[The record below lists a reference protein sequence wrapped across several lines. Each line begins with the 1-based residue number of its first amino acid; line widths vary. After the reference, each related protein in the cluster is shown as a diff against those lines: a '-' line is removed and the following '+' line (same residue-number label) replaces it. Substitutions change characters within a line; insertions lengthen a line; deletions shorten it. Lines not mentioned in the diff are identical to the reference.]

1 MDLKIFIR
9 LRPPSNYSVISTSK
23 DNHELLLEDPTG
35 RSQHRF
41 EFDNIL
47 LHSLSQ
53 EEVFLTVGRS
63 LCDNLLDGFNG
74 CLLGYG
80 PTGSGKSFNVMGLEG
95 PNTRGLLHRSMDY
108 IFEET
113 RRHKAHKEYNVK
125 LCVFEIYLD
134 KVRDLALGY
143 KDTHAI
149 QVYPTQNLEVYET
162 NGEIVIPSL
171 TSISIASMND
181 FENVLRQA
189 FDLRQILETRQGK
202 FAARVHTIV
211 GITLSQRDKA
221 ADRTQTTANTLYIV
235 DLAGADQRKKSE
247 GKLFQDSVAINATL
261 HTLSKVLSMIHSQS
275 VPYKESKLT
284 HVLHNNIGGNACTTL
299 LISVQSDAE
308 FYAQTLASLEY
319 AESCKSGSQISV
331 GVAEETDTNF
341 KFDMRIKILQEEKV
355 QLKEK
360 LRKIEEVQGAQLF
373 EIGRLFGIEGDL
385 EVLLQPTPDAPEV
398 KQVQA
403 TREAVGKLETLT
415 KKNRELEKKRQEH
428 NRMFDRIKR
437 MEAQNQE
444 KSSRKLLE
452 LKDELYR
459 AREEL
464 QILKSRAENAM
475 REQAALKQEEL
486 QSMLAHSHV
495 LLEEK
500 ARIVKNLP
508 AAMQVKTIDP
518 RQGQII
524 RAQGRSEINAKYE
537 TWIQK
542 QFTDNSRQIE
552 LLTQNFEGEL
562 AQKHRTL
569 ENMTRKFADSRKKHK
584 ESVHELRS
592 ELQALHKIYLQNMK
606 VLKGIQ
612 SGAYNQKL
620 REVVFPRDQIPEPID
635 EVEYPKLFKLLTRAP
650 KAPEPQSMS
659 ASLNRSDAS
668 STLTKQRIDFDNA
681 VFQHVMTADI
691 EAVRITE
698 LRSILGSLRDSY
710 KNIEIETNE
719 LNSMTAKEVTSMGA
733 IDDRIREVSQEMER
747 YRELYQSEVKN
758 HNEVL
763 MQIETQKRIVDNQP
777 APNARQRL
785 SSSTSSRVLVRPMTT
800 ASGKKGTHWS
810 KTNRKPEEESKSIIM
825 RGIHSAWGSRYNAGV

>member
-1 MDLKIFIR
+1 MDLKIYIR

-53 EEVFLTVGRS
+53 EEVFLTVGRP

-74 CLLGYG
+74 SLLSYG
-80 PTGSGKSFNVMGLEG
+80 PTGSGKSFNVMGVEG
-95 PNTRGLLHRSMDY
+95 PNTRGILHRSMDY
-108 IFEET
+108 LFEEM
-113 RRHKAHKEYNVK
+113 RRHKAHKEYTVK
-125 LCVFEIYLD
+125 LSVFEIYLD

-171 TSISIASMND
+171 TSIPISTMDD
-181 FENVLRQA
+181 FENVLRQS

-202 FAARVHTIV
+202 FAARVHTLI
-211 GITLSQRDKA
+211 GINLLQRDRS
-221 ADRTQTTANTLYIV
+221 ADRSQATTNTLYIV

-247 GKLFQDSVAINATL
+247 GKLFQDSVSINATL

-275 VPYKESKLT
+275 VPYNESKLT

-308 FYAQTLASLEY
+308 FYSQTLNSLEY

-341 KFDMRIKILQEEKV
+341 KNDMRIKILQEEKV
-355 QLKEK
+355 QLKDK
-360 LRKIEEVQGAQLF
+360 LRKVEEIQGTQLF

-385 EVLLQPTPDAPEV
+385 EVLLQPTPDATEV

-403 TREAVGKLETLT
+403 QREAVGKLELLT
-415 KKNRELEKKRQEH
+415 KKNKDLEKKRTEH
-428 NRMFDRIKR
+428 NRMFERIKR

-452 LKDELYR
+452 LKDELFK
-459 AREEL
+459 AKEEL
-464 QILKSRAENAM
+464 QIMRSRAENAA
-475 REQAALKQEEL
+475 RQQSELKNIEL
-486 QSMLAHSHV
+486 HTMLAHSHV

-508 AAMQVKTIDP
+508 PAMQVRGIDP
-518 RQGQII
+518 RHSQLMRTQGKNDIT
-524 RAQGRSEINAKYE
+524 AKYE
-537 TWIQK
+537 VWLQK
-542 QFTDNSRQIE
+542 QECDNARQIDI
-552 LLTQNFEGEL
+552 LTNKFECEI
-562 AQKHRTL
+562 AQKHRRL
-569 ENMTRKFADSRKKHK
+569 EEMTRKFADCRKSHK
-584 ESVHELRS
+584 ATVHELRK
-592 ELQALHKIYLQNMK
+592 ELAALYKVFQQNMK

-612 SGAYNQKL
+612 DGAYNQRL
-620 REVVFPRDQIPEPID
+620 REVVFPRDLIPD
-635 EVEYPKLFKLLTRAP
+635 EVDAFQFPNLFKLAEVKPAAKQKESLS
-650 KAPEPQSMS
+650 QSM
-659 ASLNRSDAS
+659 NRSDAS
-668 STLTKQRIDFDNA
+668 SITRQRIDFDNA

-691 EAVRITE
+691 ESVRVTE

-710 KNIEIETNE
+710 KNIEAETEE
-719 LNSMTAKEVTSMGA
+719 LNGMTVKEATSIGA
-733 IDDRIREVSQEMER
+733 VEDRIREVTQEMER
-747 YRELYQSEVKN
+747 YRSLYQMEAKAQ
-758 HNEVL
+758 NETL
-763 MQIETQKRIVDNQP
+763 MQIETQKRILEQQTNS
-777 APNARQRL
+777 ASAKQRL
-785 SSSTSSRVLVRPMTT
+785 SSSTSSRILVRPMTT
-800 ASGKKGTHWS
+800 NTGRKGLNWS
-810 KTNRKPEEESKSIIM
+810 KTNRRPEEDSKPNLM
-825 RGIHSAWGSRYNAGV
+825 RGIQSAWGARHA